1 MMTVNFLEGD
11 IMTRRVSLVVAVVA
25 AVALSTASIAL
36 PQEPAPPQAT
46 DLAVSMAELNAS
58 MKQIASLLR
67 EHLDKQEADLLMKRM
82 EFSSRAL
89 ASQEQLLRSAV
100 NDRDGLV
107 QEMKELQLRLDQ
119 IQAESDRAPGAGARP
134 SEDEFR
140 RMSMEF
146 ELRQGLY
153 KEQLAAAEQ
162 KVMELEN
169 DVMKYRDEIR
179 IWQELV
185 DARLGLR

>member
-1 MMTVNFLEGD
+1 
-11 IMTRRVSLVVAVVA
+11 MTRRVSPVVAVVA

-36 PQEPAPPQAT
+36 SQEPAAPPAA

-119 IQAESDRAPGAGARP
+119 IRAESDRMPGAGARP
-134 SEDEFR
+134 SEEELR

-179 IWQELV
+179 VWQELV